1 MADRVQRF
9 QPHDWTDG
17 NGGSSMR
24 TSLVGSY
31 VDYLDYVKIAAELC
45 DLNALHADLIDH
57 GRKVQIAA
65 SGESKYGAMS
75 DSEFIEWA
83 LGKLEGK

>member
-1 MADRVQRF
+1 MADKRQRPIAVWRLT
-9 QPHDWTDG
+9 Q
-17 NGGSSMR
+17 GSI
-24 TSLVGSY
+24 LVRSVAAGAVYVSY
-31 VDYLDYVKIAAELC
+31 ADYKKLKTEVAS
-45 DLNALHADLIDH
+45 LHADIIEQ

-75 DSEFIEWA
+75 DSEFIEWM